1 MRRSTL
7 KFSVIGLGLASA
19 AAWSIPV
26 TLADS
31 TTKLDV
37 GVMMQT
43 RATHNWA
50 ETANGQDF
58 DVSRGSAG
66 TSDVVDFYGRRARL
80 TVAAEREGWKGLVTF
95 AADNTDPAGK
105 KSRTPELLY
114 LWAEKSIK
122 QGSFTHI
129 LHVGL
134 DQANAQPAY
143 RTSSANLLFP
153 TTRAT
158 ATLPSPMSAYGL
170 RYQVNHSQFQL
181 SADVQNNRA
190 AARADN
196 TEPEGLFYA
205 TRAVASLLPG
215 VAVPKL
221 TESFAGEKGMA
232 LTLGLDGTLD
242 HAYVLKMGT
251 TTYTASYGTIGGDIV
266 FHQDGLTAIADY
278 RHQIHFNP
286 EVAGGNHYAYTVAL
300 QAGYAIPVPS
310 AGIVVEP
317 ALRGS
322 IIDKSTHDEA
332 AIAAYSS
339 SPEAEHGNSG
349 YEGEVGLNV
358 YFNGHKNKLQLAF
371 QRWESENSDANANI
385 VRLQHQFSF

>member
-7 KFSVIGLGLASA
+7 KFATTALALA
-19 AAWSIPV
+19 PLAWSIPV
-26 TLADS
+26 TLAD
-31 TTKLDV
+31 TTSKLDV

-43 RATHNWA
+43 RAEHNWA
-50 ETANGQDF
+50 EDNKGNTF
-58 DVSRGSAG
+58 DVNRGSLGEA
-66 TSDVVDFYGRRARL
+66 DPVDFYGRRARL
-80 TVAAEREGWKGLVTF
+80 NISGEKDGWKGLITL
-95 AADNTDPAGK
+95 AADNTDPTGA

-122 QGSFTHI
+122 TGDFTHI

-143 RTSSANLLFP
+143 RTSSALLLFP

-158 ATLPSPMSAYGL
+158 ALFPAPTSAYGL
-170 RYQVNHSQFQL
+170 RYQVNHSQFQF
-181 SADVQNNRA
+181 SADVQNNRDQG
-190 AARADN
+190 RADN
-196 TEPEGLFYA
+196 TESNGLFYA

-221 TESFAGEKGMA
+221 TESFAGESGLA

-242 HAYVLKMGT
+242 HAYVKKSGT
-251 TTYTASYGTIGGDIV
+251 TVYTSSYGTMGADVV
-266 FHQDGLTAIADY
+266 FHMDALTAIADY
-278 RHQIHFNP
+278 RVQTYFVP
-286 EVAGGNHYAYTVAL
+286 TTVGNNTTSYALAL
-300 QAGYAIPVPS
+300 QAGYAIPVPA

-322 IIDKSTHDEA
+322 VIDNNIDDEA
-332 AIAAYSS
+332 IVTAYSS
-339 SPEAEHGNSG
+339 KAEAEHGNSG

-358 YFNGHKNKLQLAF
+358 YFNGHKNKIQLAY
-371 QRWESENSDANANI
+371 QRWESENSNANANI
-385 VRLQHQFSF
+385 LRLQHQFSF

>member
-7 KFSVIGLGLASA
+7 KLSVLGLGLAS

-26 TLADS
+26 TLADT

-37 GVMMQT
+37 GVMLQT
-43 RATHNWA
+43 RAEHNWA
-50 ETANGQDF
+50 ENDKGADF
-58 DVSRGSAG
+58 DVNRGSLG
-66 TSDVVDFYGRRARL
+66 TSDPIDFYGRRARL

-105 KSRTPELLY
+105 KSRSPELLY

-122 QGSFTHI
+122 SGSFTHI
-129 LHVGL
+129 LHAGL
-134 DQANAQPAY
+134 DQPNVQPAY
-143 RTSSANLLFP
+143 RTSSGMLLFP

-158 ATLPSPMSAYGL
+158 ATLPSPTSAYGL
-170 RYQVNHSQFQL
+170 RYQVNHSQFQF

-190 AARADN
+190 PVRADN
-196 TEPEGLFYA
+196 SESEGLFYA

-221 TESFAGEKGMA
+221 TETFVGEKGKA

-242 HAYVLKMGT
+242 HAYVQKSGT
-251 TTYTASYGTIGGDIV
+251 TVFTSSYGTLGADVV
-266 FHQDGLTAIADY
+266 FHMDGLTAIADGRVQTY
-278 RHQIHFNP
+278 FVP
-286 EVAGGNHYAYTVAL
+286 ETVGDDATGYAVAL
-300 QAGYAIPVPS
+300 QAGYAIPVP
-310 AGIVVEP
+310 AVGIVVEP

-322 IIDKSTHDEA
+322 VIDNNIDDEA
-332 AIAAYSS
+332 IVSTYASKAG
-339 SPEAEHGNSG
+339 AEHGGSG
-349 YEGEVGLNV
+349 YEGEVGVNI
-358 YFNGHKNKLQLAF
+358 YFNGHKNKIQLAY

-385 VRLQHQFSF
+385 VRLQHQFQF

>member
-1 MRRSTL
+1 MRRSSL
-7 KFSVIGLGLASA
+7 NCSVIGLGLAS

-43 RATHNWA
+43 RATTNWA
-50 ETANGQDF
+50 ETSTGEDF
-58 DVSRGSAG
+58 DVNRGSAG
-66 TSDVVDFYGRRARL
+66 TPDLVNFYGRRARL
-80 TVAAEREGWKGLVTF
+80 TVSAEREGWKGLVTF

-105 KSRTPELLY
+105 KSRSPELLY

-134 DQANAQPAY
+134 DQANAQPGY
-143 RTSSANLLFP
+143 RTSSALLLFP
-153 TTRAT
+153 TTRVT

-170 RYQVNHSQFQL
+170 RYQLNHKQFQL

-190 AARADN
+190 PVRADKS
-196 TEPEGLFYA
+196 ESEGLFYA

-232 LTLGLDGTLD
+232 LALGLDGTLD
-242 HAYVLKMGT
+242 HAYVMKTGNT
-251 TTYTASYGTIGGDIV
+251 VYTASYGTVGADLV
-266 FHQDGLTAIADY
+266 FHKDALTAIADY
-278 RHQIHFNP
+278 RHQVHFNP
-286 EVAGGNHYAYTVAL
+286 DVAGGNHYSYAVSL
-300 QAGYAIPVPS
+300 QAGYAIPVAS
-310 AGIVVEP
+310 VGIVVEP
-317 ALRGS
+317 ALRGAML
-322 IIDKSTHDEA
+322 DKNTHAEA
-332 AIAAYSS
+332 PIAAYSS
-339 SPEAEHGNSG
+339 SAEAEHGNSG
-349 YEGEVGLNV
+349 YEGEVGVNI